1 MPDAELD
8 FQIRLPAMP
17 ELCALMRSFLLEVLE
32 VADFDPA
39 DRETLADRILEL
51 LVRVERLADERAGD
65 DLLPIDIAATVD
77 PSRVTIV
84 SREHGVPI
92 DDATIGSRIDGID
105 EMRWVQ
111 HGSDSELQIVL
122 RRPARP
128 ITVLETAKARES
140 ASNATQTDP
149 VVDPKTTADQY
160 TIRGY
165 RKGDGIGIARTIY
178 ETYGR
183 DYPNPDVYD
192 PVRIDELNS
201 TGRLVSVVCESPSGA
216 MAGTYALERPGLER
230 IGEAGQAV
238 IDPAHR
244 GRGLMR
250 PMRAEI
256 ERIGQ
261 RLGLHGIFSQP
272 TARHPLS
279 QRMNLK
285 FGSTPSALCLGTTP
299 ASAAF
304 RAGVAG
310 GTDEGKDAGR
320 HSCLLYWH
328 PLREEA
334 PIRAFVPDPLAELVD
349 ALYAARGRDAT
360 VETSETSATPTRRSI
375 CTTHYDAVRGV
386 ARIAA
391 DACDSTTTMQI
402 RSAIQA
408 ISTVPGA
415 ATIFVDLPIDDPGTA
430 RVGSDLLGEGLRPA
444 GIGPGFQTLGASD
457 GPVEDVLRL
466 QSSIAPV
473 DLDGLVV
480 EGELGERL
488 RAMVLDPRWTD

>member
-1 MPDAELD
+1 MPDEQLD

-17 ELCALMRSFLLEVLE
+17 ELRGLIRSFLLEVLE
-32 VADFDPA
+32 VAGFTPE
-39 DRETLADRILEL
+39 DRETLGDRILEL
-51 LVRVERLADERAGD
+51 LVRIERLADERAGD
-65 DLLPIDIAATVD
+65 DLLPIEIGATVD

-84 SREHGVPI
+84 CREHGIPI
-92 DDATIGSRIDGID
+92 DDATIGSRIEGID

-111 HGSDSELQIVL
+111 HGSDSELQIVQ

-128 ITVLETAKARES
+128 IEVLETAKARE
-140 ASNATQTDP
+140 AAAEATPADP
-149 VVDPKTTADQY
+149 AVDPSTTADEY
-160 TIRGY
+160 AIRGY

-201 TGRLVSVVCESPSGA
+201 TGRLVSIVCESPSGA
-216 MAGTYALERPGLER
+216 TAGTYALERPGLER

-244 GRGLMR
+244 GHGLMR

-256 ERIGQ
+256 ERIG
-261 RLGLHGIFSQP
+261 RSLGLYGIFSQP

-310 GTDEGKDAGR
+310 GTDAGKDAGR

-328 PLREEA
+328 PLQEET
-334 PIRAFVPDPLAELVD
+334 PIRAFVPDPLAELVE

-360 VETSETSATPTRRSI
+360 VETASTSAAPSRRSV
-375 CTTHYDAVRGV
+375 CTTHFDATRGV

-391 DACDSTTTMQI
+391 DACDSTTTMQV
-402 RSAIQA
+402 RSAILA
-408 ISTVPGA
+408 ISAVPGA

-430 RVGSDLLGEGLRPA
+430 RVGSELLGEGLRPA
-444 GIGPGFQTLGASD
+444 GIGPGFQTLGSPDA
-457 GPVEDVLRL
+457 PVEDVLRL
-466 QSSIAPV
+466 QTSIAPV

-480 EGELGERL
+480 EGALGERI
-488 RAMVLDPRWTD
+488 RAIVLDPRWDA